1 MSNNATVL
9 SLFEESVQK
18 HSNKIAIKTD
28 NTQIT
33 YAELNARAMALAQ
46 LLFNEGVCPEEPIG
60 VFLDRGISYFVS
72 LIAILKLRCAYVPI
86 DPAQP
91 TTRVNGMLSDA
102 QVRLVLTKTKYFE
115 KITVAK
121 PLDVSHCEGTGHHAL
136 SPLNHL
142 AKATQPQDLA
152 YIIFTSG
159 STGRPKG
166 VEVEHHSL
174 TNFVLAYI
182 DFMELTV
189 DDNVTAVC
197 GVGFD
202 AACLDIWPN
211 LIAGASIFIPSNEVR
226 LDTEKLIEYS
236 LEHKISLMN
245 LSTPLAERLLLHPRH
260 SELALRILGT
270 GGDKLKLFPS
280 EATPFRLYNLYGP
293 TEATVAATFAWVK
306 PTDKSKSSFPSVGKA
321 IRNYHTYILNA
332 AHALVPYGETGELC
346 IGGVGVARG
355 YCGAPELTE
364 KKFITLTLQE
374 NIGPER
380 IYKTGDLARFLPNGE
395 IEVLGRNDDQIKIR
409 GQRIEIGEIEYALT
423 QIPNVTENIVLVL
436 DDPLG
441 EKCLVA
447 YVVLKE
453 MATSEIKQHL
463 IELLPPAMVPS
474 YFVNMTQFPLN
485 LNGKVDKK
493 ALPPPLFLYA
503 PEKIQLPI
511 TELEKAVHTLFCRVL
526 KQSEVDVTESFFHL
540 GGHSL
545 LVAHLL
551 AEVNATFK
559 TNLRI
564 PNIFAAPSVRTL
576 ATLIEESGSQSGQT
590 PTTLKKQPNGLT
602 PFLSHEQEQMFYLY
616 QTNKTSNFYNL
627 AFEYRI
633 VGEFSPALFQTAL
646 QQLIERHKILK
657 TIYRQEKG
665 LVVPVE
671 FTQEMGAVIHSD
683 ATSAKDLIQADRELP
698 FKLSSE
704 PPLRCHVF
712 PYAKQEHLVYFN
724 IHHIAF
730 DGWSVG
736 LLEEELTQLYN
747 GLLTNAPSPAAPL
760 FQYSDYAFTQQSATY
775 QEAVR
780 KDILYWREEL
790 TDAPSLLEF
799 PTDKKRGFK
808 TDNAGQTE
816 TLHIPRAELN
826 ELKAFAQKQ
835 DVTLFVLLL
844 SAYQLLLSKYAQQEE
859 VVVGFP
865 VAQRQLTGNENLIG
879 YFVNSLFVRTPVRAH
894 DTIESIASHVKEKV
908 ILASTHNFAPFS
920 KIVEEC
926 EVERTQGY
934 DPIFQTIFSLQN
946 ASDDRLQFAGT
957 RSTCQHHTNLK
968 SAKFDFSLTAQ
979 ESADGLTLLCEYKTA
994 LFYSET
1000 IQQLL
1005 KNYQHVLHVCMHNP
1019 KLAAQQIGVVNETEK
1034 HKLLHT
1040 WNHHANLTFAHDNVV
1055 SLFMESVRQH
1065 PNKLALVEEN
1075 RSLSYAD
1082 LNQHANR
1089 IANFL
1094 VARAVEPNELVAVYL
1109 DRSISLVVCE
1119 LASLKSG
1126 AAYLPIDP
1134 ALPLERVKL
1143 MLTESNVRFVLTNE
1157 ALGGK
1162 LTNISACIIDC
1173 ENTEQFDDVTS
1184 DPNVTIHPKSL
1195 AYVIF
1200 TSGTTGKPKGVEIE
1214 HVSLANF
1221 VQSYVHLSQ
1230 LSHTD
1235 HTLQTFGVSFD
1246 GSCWDIWP
1254 SLTAGATLFI
1264 PSSEIRISTK
1274 LTIDYLIHKQITVAN
1289 LPTPLAEA
1297 LLIDESH
1304 VYLPLRILGTGGDKL
1319 KVYPSPEAKFK
1330 LYNCYGPTEATIA
1343 VTMSEVLQD
1352 AVDPQRLPHIG
1363 KALPNC
1369 KIYILDKYNQPV
1381 PTGVKGEL
1389 CIAGICLARGY
1400 RNNPI
1405 LTAEKFITLEIA
1417 PELIERIYKTGD
1429 VARYTGT
1436 GNIEILGR
1444 NDDQVKIRGQRIELG
1459 EVEFAISQIPD
1470 VKAHVVLVKNDTNG
1484 EKHIVAYIVAKNS
1497 ELDGVKLRR
1506 ELTTHLTAAMIP
1518 SYFIFMDEFPLTHN
1532 GKIDKKNLPEPIFSA
1547 AMETAETLTS
1557 QEKIIYDIFKEVLNI
1572 DGFSKLDSFFD
1583 LGGHSLLLAKLST
1596 LIQDR
1601 LKIDVPFMM
1610 LIKNSSVESLS
1621 AIIQKEFSSEIDHLI
1636 KAKIDFLNQES
1647 QLPIKTLPASF
1658 ASRAFLE
1665 QEEALFLTGTTGF
1678 FGPFLLEQ
1686 LLNKTN
1692 AQVYCHIR
1700 AANLEEGRNRIEKS
1714 LIKGQIHLKGNDFAR
1729 IIPVCGD
1736 LGLPHLGMGDT
1747 FHELAQKVGSI
1758 YHNGAQVHS
1767 IFDYEKLKAPNVL
1780 STRDLIEFSAQ
1791 GRPKAMHYVSTISVL
1806 GSHPNPSEETVTIE
1820 DKYIEFGGYPE
1831 TKLVSER
1838 LVLQAQEHGFKSI
1851 IYRLGR
1857 LTNHSKTGVYNQND
1871 TAFRFIAGCL
1881 QLKLAPSSG
1890 FSLDLGA
1897 VDFIAEAL
1905 VTLSLDKNN
1914 FGECFHLQNPNS
1926 VAWPDLVRAMQ
1937 EYGFEIQTVGL
1948 EEWFA
1953 ELKKHP
1959 ENPFYPYL
1967 SLLNNKESLEHFAR
1981 ENNLI
1986 VTPTS
1991 KTIATLRKY
2000 NLNPPQA
2007 SQELVGLF
2015 FKQIK
2020 QNWV

>member
-1 MSNNATVL
+1 MSSNATVL

-18 HSNKIAIKTD
+18 YPSKIALKTD
-28 NTQIT
+28 VTLVT
-33 YAELNARAMALAQ
+33 YAELNARANALAQ
-46 LLFNEGVCPEEPIG
+46 MLFHEGVCPEEPIG

-72 LIAILKLRCAYVPI
+72 LIAILKLRCVYVPI

-91 TTRVNGMLSDA
+91 VSRVNGMLSDA
-102 QVRLVLTKTKYFE
+102 QVRLVLTKTKHFD
-115 KITVAK
+115 KITSAK
-121 PLDVSHCEGTGHHAL
+121 PLDVTHCEGHATRDL
-136 SPLNHL
+136 VPLEHI
-142 AKATQPQDLA
+142 AKSTQPHDLA

-174 TNFVLAYI
+174 SNFVLAYI
-182 DFMELTV
+182 NFMELSSS
-189 DDNVTAVC
+189 DNVTAVC

-202 AACLDIWPN
+202 AACLDVWPN
-211 LIAGASIFIPSNEVR
+211 LIAGASIFVPSNDVR
-226 LDTEKLIEYS
+226 LDAEKTIDYG
-236 LEHKISLMN
+236 LEHNITLMN

-260 SELALRILGT
+260 PELVLRILGT
-270 GGDKLKLFPS
+270 GGDKLKMFPS

-306 PTDKSKSSFPSVGKA
+306 PEDKQKSSFPSVGKP
-321 IRNYHTYILNA
+321 IQNYHTYILNPENE
-332 AHALVPYGETGELC
+332 LVPFGEAGELC

-355 YCGAPELTE
+355 YCGAPQLTE

-380 IYKTGDLARFLPNGE
+380 IYKTGDLARFLKNGE

-423 QIPNVTENIVLVL
+423 QIPNVTENVVLVR
-436 DDPLG
+436 DDPSG

-447 YVVLKE
+447 YVVLKD
-453 MATSEIKQHL
+453 MTTTDLKQHL
-463 IELLPPAMVPS
+463 TPLLPPAMVPS
-474 YFVNMTQFPLN
+474 YFVNMPHFPLT
-485 LNGKVDKK
+485 LNGKIDKK
-493 ALPPPLFLYA
+493 SLPAPTFLYSQEHVQKPVTA
-503 PEKIQLPI
+503 I
-511 TELEKAVHTLFCRVL
+511 EKAVHALFCRVL
-526 KQSEVDVTESFFHL
+526 KQNEIDVTESFFNL

-551 AEVNATFK
+551 TEVNSTF
-559 TNLRI
+559 NANFRI
-564 PNIFAAPSVRTL
+564 ANIFAAPSVRAL
-576 ATLIEESGSQSGQT
+576 ATLIESGSHSEQV
-590 PTTLKKQPNGLT
+590 PTALKKQPQGLT
-602 PFLSHEQEQMFYLY
+602 AFLSHEQEQMFYLY

-633 VGEFSPALFQTAL
+633 VGEFFPEVFCTAL
-646 QQLIERHKILK
+646 QQLVERHKILK

-665 LVVPVE
+665 IVVPVE
-671 FTQEMGAVIHSD
+671 FLQK
-683 ATSAKDLIQADRELP
+683 TSATIHPTGTLAHFVIDADLTLP
-698 FKLSSE
+698 FKLESE

-712 PYAKQEHLVYFN
+712 PYQKNEHVIYFN

-730 DGWSVG
+730 DGWSVE
-736 LLEEELTQLYN
+736 LLEHELSQLYN
-747 GLLTNAPSPAAPL
+747 GILKNAPAPKTL
-760 FQYSDYAFTQQSATY
+760 PFQYSDYAFTQQSTAY
-775 QEAVR
+775 QEAVH

-790 TDAPSLLEF
+790 AGAPSLLEF

-816 TLHIPRAELN
+816 VLHISNAEL
-826 ELKAFAQKQ
+826 ETLKQFAQQ
-835 DVTLFVLLL
+835 QNVTLFVFLLTC
-844 SAYQLLLSKYAQQEE
+844 YQILLAKYAQQED

-865 VAQRQLTGNENLIG
+865 VAQRQLMGNANLIG
-879 YFVNSLFVRTPVRAH
+879 YFVNSLFVRTPVRAQ
-894 DTIESIASHVKEKV
+894 DSFESILNHVKEKV

-946 ASDDRLQFAGT
+946 NSENALKLTDTNATS
-957 RSTCQHHTNLK
+957 QHHINVK

-979 ESADGLTLLCEYKTA
+979 ETTTGLTLLCEYKTA
-994 LFYSET
+994 LFHAET
-1000 IQQLL
+1000 MQQLL
-1005 KNYQHVLHVCMHNP
+1005 KNYHHVLQVCLQNP
-1019 KLAAQQIGVVNETEK
+1019 TLTAQQIGILNEVEK

-1040 WNHHANLTFAHDNVV
+1040 WNHHANLSFGNNNVV
-1055 SLFMESVRQH
+1055 SLFYQSVEKHSSQ
-1065 PNKLALVEEN
+1065 LALVEEN
-1075 RSLSYAD
+1075 RALSYAE
-1082 LNQHANR
+1082 LNRDSNR

-1094 VARAVEPNELVAVYL
+1094 VSRGVEPNELVAVYL
-1109 DRSISLVVCE
+1109 DRSINLIVCE
-1119 LASLKSG
+1119 LAALKSG
-1126 AAYLPIDP
+1126 GAYLPIDP

-1143 MLTESNVRFVLTNE
+1143 MLTESNVRFVLTNKE
-1157 ALGGK
+1157 LGKK
-1162 LTNISACIIDC
+1162 LQNISATILDC
-1173 ENTEQFDDVTS
+1173 ENIKQFENITTN
-1184 DPNVTIHPKSL
+1184 PNVILCPQSL

-1235 HTLQTFGVSFD
+1235 HTMQTFGVSFD

-1254 SLTAGATLFI
+1254 SLTAGATMFI

-1274 LTIDYLIHKQITVAN
+1274 LTIDYLIHKQISVAN

-1343 VTMSEVLQD
+1343 VTMSEVQQD
-1352 AVDPQRLPHIG
+1352 AADPQRLPHIG

-1381 PTGVKGEL
+1381 PAGVKGEL

-1400 RNNPI
+1400 RNNPT
-1405 LTAEKFITLEIA
+1405 LTAEKFVTIEIA
-1417 PELIERIYKTGD
+1417 QDLTERVYKTGD
-1429 VARYTGT
+1429 VARYTAH

-1459 EVEFAISQIPD
+1459 EVEFAISQITD
-1470 VKAHVVLVKNDTNG
+1470 VKAHVVLVKNDPNN
-1484 EKHIVAYIVAKNS
+1484 EKHIVAYIVAKNAA
-1497 ELDGVKLRR
+1497 LDGVQLRR

-1518 SYFIFMDEFPLTHN
+1518 SHFIFMDEFPLTHN
-1532 GKIDKKNLPEPIFSA
+1532 GKIDKKNLPEPIFTGSL
-1547 AMETAETLTS
+1547 ETAEMLTT
-1557 QEKIIYDIFKEVLNI
+1557 QEKIIYEIFKEVLNI

-1596 LIQDR
+1596 LIQER
-1601 LKIDVPFMM
+1601 LKIEVPFMV
-1610 LIKNSSVESLS
+1610 LIKNSSVENLS

-1636 KAKIDFLNQES
+1636 KEKIDFLNQES
-1647 QLPIKTLPASF
+1647 QMPIKTLPVSF
-1658 ASRAFLE
+1658 ASQAFLE
-1665 QEEALFLTGTTGF
+1665 RESPIFLTGTTGF

-1686 LLNKTN
+1686 LLRKTN

-1700 AANLEEGRNRIEKS
+1700 ANNFEEGRNRIEKALMQS
-1714 LIKGQIHLKGNDFAR
+1714 QIDLRENDFAR
-1729 IIPVCGD
+1729 VIPVCGD
-1736 LGLPHLGMGDT
+1736 LSLPHLGIEKKQLK
-1747 FHELAQKVGSI
+1747 ELTQKIGSI

-1791 GRPKAMHYVSTISVL
+1791 GKPKSMHYVSTISVL
-1806 GSHPNPSEETVTIE
+1806 GSHPNPSEETVTID

-1838 LVLQAQEHGFKSI
+1838 LLLQAQEHGFKSI

-1871 TAFRFIAGCL
+1871 TMFRFIAGCL
-1881 QLKLAPSSG
+1881 QLKKAPSSG

-1926 VAWPDLVRAMQ
+1926 ITWPDLVRAMQ
-1937 EYGFEIQTVGL
+1937 EYGFEMQTVGL
-1948 EEWFA
+1948 EEWFTK
-1953 ELKKHP
+1953 LKKHP
-1959 ENPFYPYL
+1959 GNPFYPYL
-1967 SLLNNKESLEHFAR
+1967 SLLNNQESLEHFAR
-1981 ENNLI
+1981 ENNTV
-1986 VTPTS
+1986 VTSTS
-1991 KTIATLRKY
+1991 KTIAALRKY
-2000 NLNPPQA
+2000 NLHPPQA
-2007 SQELVGLF
+2007 SQEIVGLF
-2015 FKQIK
+2015 FKQVK
-2020 QNWV
+2020 QTWV